1 MISKWMRNL
10 SDLAPTGS
18 RVQEDHADLP
28 TGPGAR
34 GLLRADQF
42 HRKPLAR
49 CSSLR
54 YPLLC
59 QQTRHLP
66 QTSPRS
72 VLSLLLL
79 LACRNS
85 HQIASLSREVD
96 IHNENTLAKQ
106 RFPNVHVDRFFGCS
120 EFTKV
125 ATCAFKLK
133 MSFFEYFLVFFCQ
146 TSSQTFLQQIF
157 CRPCN
162 LQSLA
167 NSRGKWCI
175 STGICTIS
183 WWYHP

>member
-1 MISKWMRNL
+1 MRNL

-18 RVQEDHADLP
+18 RAQEDRADLP

-85 HQIASLSREVD
+85 HQIASLYVRSTFPTR
-96 IHNENTLAKQ
+96 TLAIQ
-106 RFPNVHVDRFFGCS
+106 RFANVHVDRFFSCS

-125 ATCAFKLK
+125 VTCAFKLK

-167 NSRGKWCI
+167 NSQEK
-175 STGICTIS
+175 
-183 WWYHP
+183 